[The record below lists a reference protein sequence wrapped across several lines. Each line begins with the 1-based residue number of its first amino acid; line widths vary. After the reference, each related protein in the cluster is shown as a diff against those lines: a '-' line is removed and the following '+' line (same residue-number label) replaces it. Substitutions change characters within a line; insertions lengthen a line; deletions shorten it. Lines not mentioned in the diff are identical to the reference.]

1 MSNEVFGTWKT
12 KREFYLDAA
21 LHYYPLG
28 YYDDDDIR
36 LMVEHNILT
45 PEDFTTVTGKKYTPR
60 DKGNSSSSAG
70 STGSNTNSSGSDSAG
85 ANSNGSNTSSSS
97 ASAGDKS
104 K

>member
-21 LHYYPLG
+21 LHYYPR

-36 LMVEHNILT
+36 SMVEHNTLT
-45 PEDFTTVTGKKYTPR
+45 PEDFTKVTGKKYTPR
-60 DKGNSSSSAG
+60 DKDNSSSSTG
-70 STGSNTNSSGSDSAG
+70 STGSTTNSL
-85 ANSNGSNTSSSS
+85 GSNTSSSN